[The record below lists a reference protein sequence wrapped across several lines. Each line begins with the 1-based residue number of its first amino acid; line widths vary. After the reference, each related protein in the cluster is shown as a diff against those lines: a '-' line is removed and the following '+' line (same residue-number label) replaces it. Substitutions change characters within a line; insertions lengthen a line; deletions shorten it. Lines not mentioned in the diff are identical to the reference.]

1 MSFNFQ
7 IARSGS
13 SGFVC
18 VWPSDLAL
26 GTYWRVMQMATR
38 HTYSRLLFAASRV
51 SKATL
56 SASSLTY
63 CLSPA
68 LRPNIRNPPRRIPPA
83 APERENY
90 LELTFSQRCSLHGD
104 HA

>member
-26 GTYWRVMQMATR
+26 GTYWRVILHNADATR
-38 HTYSRLLFAASRV
+38 HTLLFAASRV
-51 SKATL
+51 
-56 SASSLTY
+56 
-63 CLSPA
+63 SPA